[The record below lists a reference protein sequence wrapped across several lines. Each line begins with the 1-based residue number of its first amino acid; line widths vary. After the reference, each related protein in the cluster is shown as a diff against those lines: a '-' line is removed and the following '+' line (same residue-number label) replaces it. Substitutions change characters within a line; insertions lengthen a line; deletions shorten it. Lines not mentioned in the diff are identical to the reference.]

1 MKFKTQF
8 PTPCTIAVWA
18 IFVVSTITTGIA
30 IAVLFGA
37 VVFNI
42 TPGQATLWVGVCP
55 ILAIVSFCL
64 GTIHYKVEN
73 THLRLYVGPF
83 DLFLGRV
90 RLENIL
96 NIVVFQDKLFIS
108 YLWQGQDPVISC
120 LMIHKNEHELM
131 KQCLQSKNHKIEYH
145 EEEDETADR

>member
-1 MKFKTQF
+1 M
-8 PTPCTIAVWA
+8 
-18 IFVVSTITTGIA
+18 
-30 IAVLFGA
+30 
-37 VVFNI
+37 
-42 TPGQATLWVGVCP
+42 
-55 ILAIVSFCL
+55 
-64 GTIHYKVEN
+64 
-73 THLRLYVGPF
+73 RLYVGPF